1 MQRRTHPAYIKIA
14 RVKRNLLTARVVS
27 AALAALLTIFSFSA
41 TTIATAQE
49 TYPSRPITIVV
60 PSPAGNVNDA
70 VARLIG
76 QELTKVWNQP
86 IVIENKA
93 GAGTTT
99 GTNYVARGPKD
110 GYTVLLTFT
119 AHVQNPSLYSAL
131 GYDPIKDF
139 EPVSEVAA
147 SSVILAVSPDYPYK
161 TLPEIV
167 KQIKASSTPVPYGSY
182 GNGTTGHL
190 MGELFV
196 REVGLNM
203 DHVAYKGGAP
213 LATDLAAG
221 HVKIGF
227 IAVGTAMPLLSAKKI
242 IPVAIAGE
250 KRSDLMPEVPTFLEL
265 GYKGFEPEAWMG
277 LLFPAGVPKDRVA
290 ALSKEVARIVRIP
303 EIDKRMREL
312 NLVPIGNTPEQFAKV
327 IQDDYQK
334 WAAIIKQAGI
344 KLD

>member
-1 MQRRTHPAYIKIA
+1 MQCFIALANIKILPVM
-14 RVKRNLLTARVVS
+14 RPLLVVRNAFASLLV
-27 AALAALLTIFSFSA
+27 IFCFA
-41 TTIATAQE
+41 PTTPVAAQE
-49 TYPSRPITIVV
+49 VYPSRPITIVV

-86 IVIENKA
+86 VVIENKA

-119 AHVQNPSLYSAL
+119 AHVQNPSLYSSL

-139 EPVSEVAA
+139 EPVSEVAS
-147 SSVILAVSPDYPYK
+147 SSVIMAVSPDYPYK

-167 KQIKASSTPVPYGSY
+167 RQIKNSHSPVPYGSY

-196 REVGLNM
+196 READLKM

-250 KRSDLMPEVPTFLEL
+250 KRSDLMPDVPTFLEL

-277 LLFPAGVPKDRVA
+277 LLFPAGVPKERVA

-327 IQDDYQK
+327 IQDDYEK
-334 WAAIIKQAGI
+334 WAAIIRQAGI

>member
-1 MQRRTHPAYIKIA
+1 MQKHILSLRRLH
-14 RVKRNLLTARVVS
+14 LTAVLMAAVS
-27 AALAALLTIFSFSA
+27 FTSFSNA
-41 TTIATAQE
+41 AE
-49 TYPSRPITIVV
+49 KEVYPSKPLTIVV

-76 QELTKVWNQP
+76 QELTKTWNQP
-86 IVIENKA
+86 VVVENKA
-93 GAGTTT
+93 GAGATT
-99 GTNYVARGPKD
+99 GTNYVARAPKD

-119 AHVQNPSLYSAL
+119 AHVQNPSLFTKL

-147 SSVILAVSPDYPYK
+147 SSVILAVSADFPFK

-167 KQIKASSTPVPYGSY
+167 KQIQTHPNTLQYGSY
-182 GNGTTGHL
+182 GIGTTGHL

-196 REVGLNM
+196 REANLKM
-203 DHVAYKGGAP
+203 DHVAYKGGVP
-213 LATDLAAG
+213 LVTDLVAG

-227 IAVGTAMPLLSAKKI
+227 VPVGTAIAMLNAKKL

-250 KRSDLMPEVPTFLEL
+250 KRSELMPEVPTFLEL
-265 GYKGFEPEAWMG
+265 GYKGFEPDAWMG
-277 LLFPAGVPKDRVA
+277 LLFPAGVPKERVD
-290 ALSKEVARIVRIP
+290 ALSKEVARIVHMP
-303 EIDKRMREL
+303 EISKRMREL
-312 NLVPIGNTPEQFAKV
+312 NLVPIGSTPEQFAKV
-327 IQDDYQK
+327 LKDDFEK

>member
-1 MQRRTHPAYIKIA
+1 MQRFTQIACIKIVRA
-14 RVKRNLLTARVVS
+14 TLTQLIAMLVLS
-27 AALAALLTIFSFSA
+27 M
-41 TTIATAQE
+41 TTMVCAQE

-119 AHVQNPSLYSAL
+119 AHVQNPSLYSSL

-167 KQIKASSTPVPYGSY
+167 KQIKASPTPVPYGSY

-196 REVGLNM
+196 REAGLKM

-250 KRSDLMPEVPTFLEL
+250 KRSDLMPDVPTFLEL

-277 LLFPAGVPKDRVA
+277 LLFPAGVPKERVI

-327 IQDDYQK
+327 IKDDYEK

-344 KLD
+344 RLD